1 MSTRASARSEKVEQ
15 WARDVSRNSP
25 SPGRS
30 PRKVPECKRCGRPR
44 KNHPRSG
51 CPHADPPIPSSVGG
65 RSKDQT
71 HQLTDDM
78 EALAINSRPKSR
90 GKRYSGTP
98 RELVTET
105 SEELVFGPAPSPP
118 APDGQG
124 HDRSDG
130 DDRARG
136 DTRPNSP
143 APELSQSPSQRS
155 TLSRS
160 VSQDEHATLFQ
171 SLLKNPGAFVV
182 KHEKEGMP
190 AFLRYLTKAGYTA
203 TVVSSVDEDAQ
214 LVAVGK
220 DAQLVRQVGRIGSR
234 QAEAVDAACDHL
246 AQKGGFPA
254 LVACTG
260 AGVAVGAVAT
270 WTGLAFG

>member
-1 MSTRASARSEKVEQ
+1 MQTRTSVRSEKVER
-15 WARDVSRNSP
+15 WARDVSRSSP

-30 PRKVPECKRCGRPR
+30 PRKVPECKWCGRPR
-44 KNHPRSG
+44 KSHPRSG
-51 CPHADPPIPSSVGG
+51 CPYVDPPVPASAG
-65 RSKDQT
+65 RQSEDQT

-78 EALAINSRPKSR
+78 EALDINSPPKSR
-90 GKRYSGTP
+90 SKRYSGSP
-98 RELVTET
+98 RELVTEA
-105 SEELVFGPAPSPP
+105 SQELVFGPAPSSSP
-118 APDGQG
+118 PDGQG
-124 HDRSDG
+124 HDHANG
-130 DDRARG
+130 EHHAGG

-155 TLSRS
+155 NLSRS
-160 VSQDEHATLFQ
+160 VSQDEHAILFQ

-182 KHEKEGMP
+182 KHDKEGMP
-190 AFLRYLTKAGYTA
+190 EFLRYLTKAGYTA
-203 TVVSSVDEDAQ
+203 TVISSVDEDAQ

-234 QAEAVDAACDHL
+234 QTEAVDAACDQQ
-246 AQKGGFPA
+246 AQRGGFPA